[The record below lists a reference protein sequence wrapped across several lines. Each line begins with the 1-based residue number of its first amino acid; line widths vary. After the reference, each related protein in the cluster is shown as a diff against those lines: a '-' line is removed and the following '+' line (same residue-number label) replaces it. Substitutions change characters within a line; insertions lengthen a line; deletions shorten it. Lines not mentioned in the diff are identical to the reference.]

1 MSTIEEVHAKAV
13 LRLASEVDDSL
24 GWLSDAQDAQL
35 WWDESSQT
43 ISFCGEGSIDVSHLV
58 SIVLGEAGVSS

>member
-43 ISFCGEGSIDVSHLV
+43 ISFCG
-58 SIVLGEAGVSS
+58 